1 MTDHMTKQ
9 EVIQKLGAEADA
21 LEKMGPLSRV
31 RLLRAAIALLKQS
44 NDPQTEYSIAFD
56 TKSFPGKLGVTVVRV
71 GLGIFDLADAAD
83 MEFNMALCNHPLYG
97 NLREYVKQN
106 PGRVKIVPEA
116 FDFSQPDT
124 PGSKN
129 DEAD

>member
-1 MTDHMTKQ
+1 
-9 EVIQKLGAEADA
+9 
-21 LEKMGPLSRV
+21 
-31 RLLRAAIALLKQS
+31 
-44 NDPQTEYSIAFD
+44 
-56 TKSFPGKLGVTVVRV
+56 
-71 GLGIFDLADAAD
+71 
-83 MEFNMALCNHPLYG
+83 LYG

-106 PGRVKIVPEA
+106 PGRVEIVPEA